1 MDAIAQQLTRGL
13 TRYFGLSFI
22 YPMKPETGIV
32 DLSYGTL
39 NLRSYPSSDGTV
51 LANLPN
57 GAEVTVYGEW
67 QGWYVVH
74 YQDYVGYAAAAF
86 IDT

>member
-1 MDAIAQQLTRGL
+1 MQ
-13 TRYFGLSFI
+13 
-22 YPMKPETGIV
+22 PKKKPETGIV
-32 DLSYGTL
+32 DLSYGNL
-39 NLRSYPSSDGTV
+39 NLRSYPSSEGTV

-67 QGWYVVH
+67 QGWYLVH
-74 YQDYVGYAAAAF
+74 YRDYVGYAAAAF

>member
-1 MDAIAQQLTRGL
+1 
-13 TRYFGLSFI
+13 
-22 YPMKPETGIV
+22 V
-32 DLSYGTL
+32 NVNYGRL
-39 NLRSYPSSDGTV
+39 NLRSFPSSDGTV

-57 GAEVTVYGEW
+57 GAEVTIYGEW

-74 YQDYVGYAAAAF
+74 YGDVVGYAAAAF